1 MKNFQKI
8 RLQTPRFIYFSPTP
22 DHQIYNPETEHLA
35 AEKNGVRQW
44 TEQALGDLKQNT
56 KDAWTAEA
64 GEQLS
69 EGISR
74 QERAK
79 RLVQAGDMAYPVVKG
94 MLQGNKNWSAEKTE
108 WSSVKNLPVQYNGA
122 KVNPKPTK
130 LAEMDL
136 IYPGMEIEIKE
147 IGGQMTVILRDEP
160 AEPMLIFD
168 PNAES
173 EAEAGVSDSATVSTV
188 DSAAGDEVSDSNSTT
203 DSSAVEAEPNVEE
216 TVVDETGV
224 DSGGADILNDSTITE
239 TPASNARIRATVEAQ
254 TNYGDDSVPEP
265 ANNQGGGT
273 AAGTQSQS
281 SSVATPDQ
289 ETLADADLST
299 ATRLAPEEIPELRP
313 QSIPAVQNSFAA
325 EEIQTP
331 ESVPPPPPLLP
342 TSPDSA
348 VTPEPEV
355 ETPPSIVVPPP
366 ARFVPPSWVDGVP
379 PNSQLVPPSAESI
392 DETDETLPPSPTQ
405 SIESLTPNLQQI
417 AREAMTKAQNFE
429 SAESRPFN
437 ISYFGGDLEFDG
449 AGMFDKTLLDGAAA
463 GNDKDWARLS
473 SSQREKVAEALND
486 WWERTRGP
494 EFQRQQI
501 NQAVKLVKNEWD
513 NWTSSVQN
521 PFGSDVASG
530 RIIAIKFVA
539 EQRNVTNL
547 NTISGFNEILQ
558 SLTPKSRQ
566 QLRDTLNRKWAEKI
580 SNELQKKL
588 FNSIDF
594 ESLPTTN
601 FNKPFAFT
609 NGKIVFHE
617 DTYNHT
623 VIFDS
628 SNSEWAQLSLT
639 DRMKLS
645 TKLNQKF
652 ADN

>member
-1 MKNFQKI
+1 MKIFQKI

-22 DHQIYNPETEHLA
+22 DHQIYNPETEDLA
-35 AEKNGVRQW
+35 AERNGVREW
-44 TEQALGDLKQNT
+44 TQQALGDLKENT
-56 KDAWTAEA
+56 KDAWTVQA

-74 QERAK
+74 QERSK

-108 WSSVKNLPVQYNGA
+108 WSSVKNLPVKYEGA
-122 KVNPKPTK
+122 KVSPKPTR

-136 IYPGMEIEIKE
+136 IKPGMEIEIKE

-160 AEPMLIFD
+160 ETMLVPD
-168 PNAES
+168 SNAGN
-173 EAEAGVSDSATVSTV
+173 EAEAGVSDSATVSTSDSANANEAGNAIDSVV
-188 DSAAGDEVSDSNSTT
+188 DSTHGDGSSEGGNSAL
-203 DSSAVEAEPNVEE
+203 DPSA
-216 TVVDETGV
+216 
-224 DSGGADILNDSTITE
+224 TE
-239 TPASNARIRATVEAQ
+239 TPASDVQIRATVEAQ

-281 SSVATPDQ
+281 SSVSTPDQ

-299 ATRLAPEEIPELRP
+299 ATPPATAEISELSP
-313 QSIPAVQNSFAA
+313 QSIPAAPNPFAA

-392 DETDETLPPSPTQ
+392 DETDETPPPSPTQ
-405 SIESLTPNLQQI
+405 SIESLTPNLQKI
-417 AREAMTKAQNFE
+417 AREAMTKTQNFE

-449 AGMFDKTLLDGAAA
+449 DGMMDETLFDGSASGD
-463 GNDKDWARLS
+463 DKDWAGLS
-473 SSQREKVAEALND
+473 PSQKENVMNALND
-486 WWERTRGP
+486 WWEATRGP
-494 EFQRQQI
+494 EFQRQQV
-501 NQAVKLVKNEWD
+501 NKALQLVGNEWED
-513 NWTSSVQN
+513 WTSSIQN
-521 PFGSDVASG
+521 PFGSNPTSG

-539 EQRNVTNL
+539 STENVINL
-547 NTISGFNEILQ
+547 KTISGFDEIFQ
-558 SLTPKSRQ
+558 SLTPKYRL
-566 QLRDTLNRKWAEKI
+566 QLRDTLNRKWTEKLLDAKLLNSVNFDNLSSTLSEPFVF
-580 SNELQKKL
+580 SNGEMI
-588 FNSIDF
+588 FY
-594 ESLPTTN
+594 E
-601 FNKPFAFT
+601 
-609 NGKIVFHE
+609 NGSNYK
-617 DTYNHT
+617 
-623 VIFDS
+623 VIFNA
-628 SNSEWAQLSLT
+628 SNPEWAQLSLT

-645 TKLNQKF
+645 KKLNRKF
-652 ADN
+652 AEN

>member
-1 MKNFQKI
+1 MKIFQKI

-22 DHQIYNPETEHLA
+22 DHQIYNPETEDLA
-35 AEKNGVRQW
+35 AERDGVRQW
-44 TEQALGDLKQNT
+44 TEQALGDLKENT
-56 KDAWTAEA
+56 KDAWTVQA

-74 QERAK
+74 QERSK

-130 LAEMDL
+130 LAEMNL

-147 IGGQMTVILRDEP
+147 IGGQMTIILRDEP
-160 AEPMLIFD
+160 AEPMLVLEPSAED
-168 PNAES
+168 ES
-173 EAEAGVSDSATVSTV
+173 EVGVSDPTTVSTSDSAV
-188 DSAAGDEVSDSNSTT
+188 DSTNEDGLETSEGGGSTL
-203 DSSAVEAEPNVEE
+203 EP
-216 TVVDETGV
+216 
-224 DSGGADILNDSTITE
+224 STNE
-239 TPASNARIRATVEAQ
+239 TPASDVQIRATVEAQ

-265 ANNQGGGT
+265 ANNQSGAN

-281 SSVATPDQ
+281 SSVSTPDP
-289 ETLADADLST
+289 ETLADADLSK
-299 ATRLAPEEIPELRP
+299 ATRLAPEKIPELRP
-313 QSIPAVQNSFAA
+313 QSIPAAPNPFAA

-417 AREAMTKAQNFE
+417 AREAMTKTQNFE

-473 SSQREKVAEALND
+473 RPQQKKVAEALND
-486 WWERTRGP
+486 WWEATRGP
-494 EFQRQQI
+494 EFQRQQV
-501 NQAVKLVKNEWD
+501 NKALQLVGNEWED
-513 NWTSSVQN
+513 WTSSIQN
-521 PFGSDVASG
+521 PFGSNPTSG

-539 EQRNVTNL
+539 SPDNVINL
-547 NTISGFNEILQ
+547 KTISGFDEIFQ
-558 SLTPKSRQ
+558 SLIPKYRL
-566 QLRDTLNRKWAEKI
+566 QLRDTLNKKWAEKI
-580 SNELQKKL
+580 LDAKLLNSVNFDNLSSTLSEPFVFSNGEMI
-588 FNSIDF
+588 FY
-594 ESLPTTN
+594 E
-601 FNKPFAFT
+601 
-609 NGKIVFHE
+609 NGSNYK
-617 DTYNHT
+617 
-623 VIFDS
+623 VIFNA
-628 SNSEWAQLSLT
+628 SNPEWAQLSLT

-645 TKLNQKF
+645 KKLNRKF
-652 ADN
+652 AEN